1 MWCWKTISTWSQWVS
16 TALLGKAVPN
26 WTFFFFFFSLVEFLK
41 SGVSK
46 VCGTSKACR
55 TSEVCNSFVLILF
68 YVFNNLFWTLR
79 IYFCSPWTF
88 LKSKWR
94 ALLFPIIRV
103 SSSQSRSH
111 FQLGVGRRTIYVEW
125 QNLKPGLSR
134 WVGTKSIGDRITKS
148 VLLAEFGNF
157 EVLLIWYFSNIL
169 NFWNC
174 MDRVDIGL
182 LDI

>member
-1 MWCWKTISTWSQWVS
+1 MFLRYVGLLKTV
-16 TALLGKAVPN
+16 GH
-26 WTFFFFFFSLVEFLK
+26 LK
-41 SGVSK
+41 
-46 VCGTSKACR
+46 
-55 TSEVCNSFVLILF
+55 CNSFALILF
-68 YVFNNLFWTLR
+68 YVLNNLFWTLR

-94 ALLFPIIRV
+94 TLLFPIIRV

-125 QNLKPGLSR
+125 QNLKPELSR
-134 WVGTKSIGDRITKS
+134 WVGTKSIGDCITKS
-148 VLLAEFGNF
+148 QFYWQSLATLKCFYSFFFF

-174 MDRVDIGL
+174 MDRADIGL
-182 LDI
+182 LHI